1 MTQNPYWSRRG
12 RPVTIWFIV
21 LWVAVVALSLI
32 GWIPRIVVIVVGVL
46 MTFLRLGIL
55 KFRGR

>member
-21 LWVAVVALSLI
+21 MVVFIAGLGFI
-32 GWIPRIVVIVVGVL
+32 GWIPRVMVIVIAVL